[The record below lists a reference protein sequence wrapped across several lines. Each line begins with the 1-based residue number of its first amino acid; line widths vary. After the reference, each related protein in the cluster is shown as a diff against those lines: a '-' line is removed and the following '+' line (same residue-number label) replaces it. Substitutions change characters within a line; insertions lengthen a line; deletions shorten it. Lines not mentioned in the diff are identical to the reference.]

1 MQQAAAKSTKCGNKW
16 CYNQALALIWRAPTS
31 LGQVMKTEYT
41 GSFKSDCKE
50 IPELLYLFFGLVVV
64 VYSPITKLHD
74 FFASLIRQL
83 IDTGAL

>member
-1 MQQAAAKSTKCGNKW
+1 MQKAAAKSTKCGTKW
-16 CYNQALALIWRAPTS
+16 CYNRAPASIWCAPTS
-31 LGQVMKTEYT
+31 LGQVIKTEYT

-50 IPELLYLFFGLVVV
+50 IPELLCLFFGLVVV
-64 VYSPITKLHD
+64 VYSPITKSHD